1 MLCIILYKNKM
12 IMPWHLQTILTWRA
26 SSFVYHSVWSNE
38 TLQYIASMYN
48 CTLMLLNHSNKLI
61 SSQRTYII
69 FPSNI
74 CTTSMSVY
82 TLPTTTTCKSC
93 SPIVASHMAQI
104 LPTSMSIYTL
114 PITCFFKKSS
124 FFLFLFRFKGNYK
137 DAFWR

>member
-1 MLCIILYKNKM
+1 
-12 IMPWHLQTILTWRA
+12 
-26 SSFVYHSVWSNE
+26 
-38 TLQYIASMYN
+38 MYN
-48 CTLMLLNHSNKLI
+48 CTLILLNRSNKLV

-93 SPIVASHMAQI
+93 PPIVASHMAQI

-114 PITCFFKKSS
+114 PITCFFNIFFVFLYFS
-124 FFLFLFRFKGNYK
+124 FILKEITKMHFGDRLVSMFLNVQIFSKGMHTFLSMFIFFKMVLRCLRK
-137 DAFWR
+137 IHVTRK